1 MSELNNEEFTL
12 SFDKAEVK
20 GEIPPVT
27 HRSFIAIKS
36 ILSLTPNIMDGI
48 HVI

>member
-1 MSELNNEEFTL
+1 MSELNNEQEFTVSL
-12 SFDKAEVK
+12 YKVEVC
-20 GEIPPVT
+20 GEISPVT

-36 ILSLTPNIMDGI
+36 ILRFTPNIMDE